1 MKEIYEIIQLKKRF
15 DSAQRDAKST
25 LYQVETFIYIILIN
39 FSVFPPTRLFFPEHL
54 FVFSAHYLQPAVEL
68 QP

>member
-1 MKEIYEIIQLKKRF
+1 MKEIYEIIQLKNASTPLSVTRSPRF
-15 DSAQRDAKST
+15 TESKH
-25 LYQVETFIYIILIN
+25 LYIFLIN